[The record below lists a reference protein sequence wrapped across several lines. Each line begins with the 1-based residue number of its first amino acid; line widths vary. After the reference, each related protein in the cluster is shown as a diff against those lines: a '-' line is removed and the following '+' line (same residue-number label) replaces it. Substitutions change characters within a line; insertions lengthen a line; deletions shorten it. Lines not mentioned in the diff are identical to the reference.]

1 MFIYLLVN
9 HTTGKYYIGQHKG
22 NNLKKYLQKKF
33 YDAFKGRG
41 GSSRLY
47 ASMRKHGRDAFTI
60 HALLSDVQTKP
71 ELDAYERDFISF
83 LKSQDPE
90 YGYNICRGGEGFT
103 GPHRPEAKTKVTEAL
118 KQRWAAP
125 GFREHWSSIMVGHS
139 TSDETIYKIKAARAA
154 QDEAPR
160 IAGCRKYAEE
170 HQEEMSTRMSHEV
183 HVLGGKAGSREDK
196 QRAGRIAAK
205 SLPKAIHTRWH
216 VNRGLVNPE
225 CPLC

>member
-1 MFIYLLVN
+1 
-9 HTTGKYYIGQHKG
+9 
-22 NNLKKYLQKKF
+22 
-33 YDAFKGRG
+33 
-41 GSSRLY
+41 
-47 ASMRKHGRDAFTI
+47 
-60 HALLSDVQTKP
+60 
-71 ELDAYERDFISF
+71 
-83 LKSQDPE
+83 
-90 YGYNICRGGEGFT
+90 
-103 GPHRPEAKTKVTEAL
+103 
-118 KQRWAAP
+118 
-125 GFREHWSSIMVGHS
+125 MVGHS